1 MGLSYQIL
9 IPSKV
14 PEEPLYGVIYK
25 KKKKRVKNILR
36 IFLCVIPGD
45 NKIKRYDW
53 GIFQLSCEAQTS
65 T

>member
-1 MGLSYQIL
+1 MGFSYQIL

-25 KKKKRVKNILR
+25 KKKRLKKILR
-36 IFLCVIPGD
+36 IFLRMIPGD
-45 NKIKRYDW
+45 TKINRYDW
-53 GIFQLSCEAQTS
+53 GIFQLSCEAQPS

>member
-25 KKKKRVKNILR
+25 KKKEGKKYPQNLFVRDSRRQQNQ
-36 IFLCVIPGD
+36 
-45 NKIKRYDW
+45 KI
-53 GIFQLSCEAQTS
+53 
-65 T
+65 